1 MKEIKYGVLL
11 DFYGELLTQKQQQ
24 ALDLYY
30 NEDYSLL
37 EIGEHLNIS
46 RQGVFECIK
55 KGAEHLEHY
64 ERVLGLYEK
73 NLQQE
78 SLKEEFKSLLLDC
91 DEELSEKLIVL
102 IEKL

>member
-55 KGAEHLEHY
+55 KGTEHLEHY
-64 ERVLGLYEK
+64 EAVLHLYEK
-73 NLQQE
+73 ELLTE
-78 SLKEEFKSLLLDC
+78 SVKEEVLQAVSEC
-91 DEELSEKLIVL
+91 DNAVQKQIISILSKL
-102 IEKL
+102 